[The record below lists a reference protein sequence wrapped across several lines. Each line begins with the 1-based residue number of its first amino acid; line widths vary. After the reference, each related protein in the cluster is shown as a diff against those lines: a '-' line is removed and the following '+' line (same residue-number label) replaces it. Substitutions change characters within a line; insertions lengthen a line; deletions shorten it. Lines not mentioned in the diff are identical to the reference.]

1 MQVNWQAIS
10 KNSAAAYVQYLE
22 RTQVYGNDE
31 AKKVEAFLKEQDLAL
46 KVVME
51 DYGRYKFNIK
61 GVLASGSKV
70 NIEHKGFT
78 ERDEAYAQGVAR
90 AFMVINFRY
99 APPQD
104 SNWLDSITPGA
115 IARHK
120 VKQYFKNKKR

>member
-22 RTQVYGNDE
+22 RTQAYGDDE

>member
-1 MQVNWQAIS
+1 MQINWEAIS

-22 RTQVYGNDE
+22 RTQVYGDDE

-46 KVVME
+46 KVAME

-61 GVLASGSKV
+61 GVLASGNKL
-70 NIEHKGFT
+70 NIEHNGFET
-78 ERDEAYAQGVAR
+78 REVAYAQGVAR

-99 APPQD
+99 VPAQD
-104 SNWLDSITPGA
+104 SNWLDAITPGA